1 MTRPSSGDVCTAKSF
16 LKVVLLGFGG
26 YTCHFSVDLDKRL
39 QGGILV
45 AQDVALQEVRQN
57 LGIIVLVQKLSV
69 DTRAADMG
77 SR

>member
-1 MTRPSSGDVCTAKSF
+1 MCTAKSF

-39 QGGILV
+39 QVGILV
-45 AQDVALQEVRQN
+45 AQDVALQEVWQN
-57 LGIIVLVQKLSV
+57 LGVIVLVQKLSV

>member
-1 MTRPSSGDVCTAKSF
+1 MCTAKSF
-16 LKVVLLGFGG
+16 LKVVLLGSGG
-26 YTCHFSVDLDKRL
+26 YTCRFSVDLDKRL

-45 AQDVALQEVRQN
+45 AQDVALQEVWQN
-57 LGIIVLVQKLSV
+57 LGVIVLVQKLSV